1 MDETTGREGVFHSSR
16 EIPHAPERVWAAF
29 ARRELLERWWGPAGF
44 TNTFE
49 TFEFTPGGRWIFTMH
64 GPEAGHYHN
73 ESTFVEL
80 ERPARIVIRH
90 DCAPFY
96 VLTITLEPA
105 AGGTRIEWLQAFDDP
120 AVGERIR
127 HIVGP
132 ANEQNLDRL
141 EAVLSDQPVD

>member
-49 TFEFTPGGRWIFTMH
+49 TFEFTPGGRWVFTMH

-73 ESTFVEL
+73 ESTFV
-80 ERPARIVIRH
+80 
-90 DCAPFY
+90 
-96 VLTITLEPA
+96 TLEPA

-141 EAVLSDQPVD
+141 EAVLGDRPVG